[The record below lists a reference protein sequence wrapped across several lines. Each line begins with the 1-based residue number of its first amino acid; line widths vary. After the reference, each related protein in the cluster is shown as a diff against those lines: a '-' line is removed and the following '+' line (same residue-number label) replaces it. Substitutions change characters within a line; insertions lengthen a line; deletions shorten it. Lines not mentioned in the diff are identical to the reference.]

1 AACRPRA
8 RCTDGARPPPY
19 RSASPAR
26 RRPTGTAA
34 SSWPRTAPRYTQPV
48 ASAAR
53 DGCGTRPLS
62 GPQEPPQGTHVQ
74 PPHAIWT
81 AGGATVNMRA
91 VTPAV
96 VVEALTRRY
105 GTRVA
110 LAGIDFTVAPGEIVG
125 LLGPNGAG
133 KSTPLS
139 ILATLLR
146 PDSGRVVLGGHELP
160 SDAAAA
166 RHLLGLVP
174 QREAFYPT
182 LTARENLVFFG
193 RMQGLSGPA
202 LGEAIGRGLEM
213 VGLTRRADE
222 PVGMLSGG
230 MRRRLN
236 LACGILH
243 RPRIVLLD
251 EPTVGVDP
259 QSREHL
265 FDAIVGLARD
275 GAAIVYSTHHMEEA
289 ERLCA
294 RVVLLA
300 AGRVMA
306 SGTPA
311 ALVSD
316 AGMLPRLELRT
327 ARPLAAGWLTGLPGV
342 GATTANGAHHLV
354 ELHALTAAPAVIAAA
369 AAAGGEVQTL
379 AL

>member
-1 AACRPRA
+1 
-8 RCTDGARPPPY
+8 
-19 RSASPAR
+19 
-26 RRPTGTAA
+26 
-34 SSWPRTAPRYTQPV
+34 
-48 ASAAR
+48 
-53 DGCGTRPLS
+53 
-62 GPQEPPQGTHVQ
+62 
-74 PPHAIWT
+74 
-81 AGGATVNMRA
+81 MRA

-105 GTRVA
+105 GARVA

-133 KSTPLS
+133 KSTTLS
-139 ILATLLR
+139 ILATLLHA
-146 PDSGRVVLGGHELP
+146 DSGRVVLGGHELP
-160 SDAAAA
+160 AAAAAA
-166 RHLLGLVP
+166 RRLLGLVP

-193 RMQGLSGPA
+193 RMQGLSGTA
-202 LGEAIGRGLEM
+202 LGDAIDRGLDM
-213 VGLTRRADE
+213 VGLARRADE

-243 RPRIVLLD
+243 RPRIMLLD

-294 RVVLLA
+294 RVVLLD

-311 ALVSD
+311 ALVTD

-327 ARPLAAGWLTGLPGV
+327 ARSLPAGWLTGLPGV
-342 GATTANGAHHLV
+342 GATTADGLRHLV
-354 ELHALTAAPAVIAAA
+354 ELHALAAAPAVIAAA

-379 AL
+379 ALHRPSLADLFFALTGKALRDEPAEEAP